1 MDPMKTTYGFI
12 NWIGRLLFQAFVIAL
27 SNFWARWGDKRIV
40 DCSRRPYNIGIRSSF
55 AVTDV
60 SEENN
65 ASIVRIEHE
74 SSIFTWRYSPPD
86 RHRHLSL
93 QCLLV
98 NFHVILLQV
107 T

>member
-1 MDPMKTTYGFI
+1 MDPMRTNYDFI
-12 NWIGRLLFQAFVIAL
+12 SWIGRFLFQAFVIAL
-27 SNFWARWGDKRIV
+27 INFSARWGDKQFV
-40 DCSRRPYNIGIRSSF
+40 DCSRRPYNIGICSSF

-74 SSIFTWRYSPPD
+74 SSIFTWRYSQQTD
-86 RHRHLSL
+86 
-93 QCLLV
+93 
-98 NFHVILLQV
+98 ID